1 METSPIISLY
11 LSSIIAILDGS
22 KEESFKKEI
31 SASALGT
38 HLISLTVQAF
48 PNVYGFFKTP
58 ESRHYLDSQN
68 LQQHCLLD

>member
-1 METSPIISLY
+1 M
-11 LSSIIAILDGS
+11 LDGS

-48 PNVYGFFKTP
+48 PKVYGFFKTHGVLSLFGFTKSTTALP
-58 ESRHYLDSQN
+58 SGLKI
-68 LQQHCLLD
+68 